1 MHFLMRYLGLFLLF
15 GVDMMDSC
23 DEMCTG
29 SVLNKGGIFWER
41 SKITKQDGGK
51 STRFTFTKQSDDCI
65 YNIQPKKKGILQ
77 LSFFVLLLVS
87 LKRALKYIKTYVQYA
102 GFQH

>member
-1 MHFLMRYLGLFLLF
+1 
-15 GVDMMDSC
+15 MMDY

-29 SVLNKGGIFWER
+29 SVLNKGCIFWER
-41 SKITKQDGGK
+41 SKITKQDGEK